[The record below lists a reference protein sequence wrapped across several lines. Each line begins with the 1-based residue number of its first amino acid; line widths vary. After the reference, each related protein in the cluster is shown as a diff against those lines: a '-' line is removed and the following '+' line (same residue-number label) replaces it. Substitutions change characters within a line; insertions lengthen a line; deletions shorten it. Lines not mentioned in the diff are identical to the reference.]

1 MIIEKR
7 RLPRPYETRCV
18 DFGSLGF
25 QNQHHCIEDCIN
37 METLSTLGKVNIFS
51 PVTEH
56 SNLTI
61 LSFSQLGQQNTSLM
75 LWQIQKNCQS
85 QCNNSD
91 CYDEEVITITDSS
104 LQNGTCIIWNHL
116 VISQI
121 SFKITSR
128 AALTFVEFFVYIL
141 GSVSTWTG
149 LSIVACNPVVL
160 VKYLP
165 KQSQNRNPGTQ
176 AKKDKRRRRLAT
188 RENHQ
193 IQLQNLSRN
202 TAIANAQQ

>member
-61 LSFSQLGQQNTSLM
+61 LSFSQLAQQNTSLR

-104 LQNGTCIIWNHL
+104 LQNGLSIIWDHL

-141 GSVSTWTG
+141 GSFSTWTG

-165 KQSQNRNPGTQ
+165 KQSQNKNPDAQ
-176 AKKDKRRRRLAT
+176 AKADRRRRLLST
-188 RENHQ
+188 HENYQTHRESA
-193 IQLQNLSRN
+193 SRR
-202 TAIANAQQ
+202 ACF